1 MAILLHFLLAGSLV
15 LLMSSSAAAQGSN
28 SNSKTQVPAV
38 FMFGD
43 SLVDTGNN
51 DYISTIAKS
60 NFPPYGRDFPGAR
73 PTGRFSNGRCT
84 SDFVAEVFGVKK
96 LLPPYLDPD
105 LELQELLT
113 GVSFASAG
121 SGYDPRTSR
130 FTTAIPLTGQVDM
143 LREYISKMNASVGET
158 RTASIISQGAFISF
172 IGSNDVTLHAML
184 GSRSGEEDDDSYTD
198 KMLHF
203 AMDFYQQLYKLGAR
217 RIGLGNLPPTGCVPA
232 VRDVVGGQERECSEG
247 LNRRM
252 RLFNTKLAGAV
263 GKMNAE
269 LPGAR
274 IVVFDFYNVVL
285 SIIQNSASYG
295 FDEFSRG
302 CCASHEIEA
311 GFLCVMPGTC
321 TDASK
326 YIFWDS
332 FHPTEK
338 ACRILSYQMDAAD
351 DQILFPISPLPS
363 TRSRSRQTHL
373 RRKRAGKGVEVAG
386 KQVELEPFG
395 DKPSALPDIEEFAY
409 KKPNGSV
416 QSKKAKYD
424 TEVLPLK
431 KEIVSTISK
440 TGEPPVNWEKVLE
453 GIRKMRSSEDAPVDT
468 MGCEKAGSSLPSK
481 ERRFAVLISSLL
493 SSQTKDQVNNG
504 AIQRLLQNDL
514 LTPDAI
520 DQADEKT
527 LKDLIYPVGFYT
539 RKASSMKKIARI
551 CLEKYDGDIPNSLE
565 DLLSLPG
572 IGPKM
577 AHLVMQIAWD
587 NAQGIC
593 VDTHVHRISNRLGWV
608 SRPGTKQKT
617 STPEQ
622 TREALQLWLP
632 KEEWV
637 PINPLLVGFGQTIC
651 TPLRPKCEMCSVSD
665 LCPSAFKEKTSS
677 PSSKLK
683 RSPSLNKKSST

>member
-1 MAILLHFLLAGSLV
+1 MAVLLHFLLAGSLV

-105 LELQELLT
+105 LELRELLT

-130 FTTAIPLTGQVDM
+130 FTVDM

-203 AMDFYQQLYKLGAR
+203 AIDFYQQLYKLGAR

-263 GKMNAE
+263 SKMNAE

-302 CCASHEIEA
+302 CCASHEIES

-321 TDASK
+321 PDASK
-326 YIFWDS
+326 YVFWDS

-373 RRKRAGKGVEVAG
+373 RRKRAGKGMEVAG
-386 KQVELEPFG
+386 KQVELEPFR

-416 QSKKAKYD
+416 QSKKAKYA

-431 KEIVSTISK
+431 KEIVYTISK

-493 SSQTKDQVNNG
+493 SSQTKDQV
-504 AIQRLLQNDL
+504 
-514 LTPDAI
+514 
-520 DQADEKT
+520 
-527 LKDLIYPVGFYT
+527 GFYT
-539 RKASSMKKIARI
+539 RKASNMKKIARI

-608 SRPGTKQKT
+608 SRPGTKQ
-617 STPEQ
+617 
-622 TREALQLWLP
+622 
-632 KEEWV
+632 
-637 PINPLLVGFGQTIC
+637 VGFGQTIC